1 MKSTWEI
8 WNFLPFS
15 LVLIMVSNR
24 ECTCGFGKQSSLT
37 FKSPYFWLHK
47 ELLISL
53 KLPLLSRQSRNYTH
67 TFQSECARG
76 VCAHTFCSFVSPKT
90 FILFTHLPLFLHN
103 PGVFFSQQ
111 QSSFLFI
118 SCMNYTLLCVAG
130 CDASFL
136 HICMCTPE
144 KLWGTS
150 RRGEQIPN
158 IKKD

>member
-1 MKSTWEI
+1 
-8 WNFLPFS
+8 
-15 LVLIMVSNR
+15 MVSNR

-118 SCMNYTLLCVAG
+118 SWWITLFCVSLAAMPHS
-130 CDASFL
+130 CIYVCA
-136 HICMCTPE
+136 HPRNC
-144 KLWGTS
+144 
-150 RRGEQIPN
+150 GERVDVENKFPTLKKIKTN
-158 IKKD
+158 IILGFYNN